1 MINLQNKAYKQTETG
16 LKQSLGLKKDPSPP
30 PALDPTKNKA
40 TLASDFIKQM
50 LNKNRSPKH
59 ALP

>member
-1 MINLQNKAYKQTETG
+1 MINLQNKAYKQTE
-16 LKQSLGLKKDPSPP
+16 SLGFKKDPSPP
-30 PALDPTKNKA
+30 PALDPAKNKA

-59 ALP
+59 VALPSSQ